1 MQVAAVD
8 AVAQRVRK
16 PGKRGGADQ
25 RGGRNARLELLGLTL
40 ELDALESEGRRREVI
55 GKQDEI
61 FAAAAI

>member
-1 MQVAAVD
+1 VQVAAVE

-16 PGKRGGADQ
+16 PGKRGADQ